1 MINHINT
8 LSPLRA
14 AGKKIDTRG
23 QRKIVIMSDRT
34 FMKRMKAGEIL
45 VYTYKIFVF
54 IHKIFM
60 YKRAKNCVGIDLARS
75 MKTFRFKN
83 LGLDRLIGDNKKFC

>member
-54 IHKIFM
+54 IRIK
-60 YKRAKNCVGIDLARS
+60 YSCTKGRKLRWY
-75 MKTFRFKN
+75 
-83 LGLDRLIGDNKKFC
+83 